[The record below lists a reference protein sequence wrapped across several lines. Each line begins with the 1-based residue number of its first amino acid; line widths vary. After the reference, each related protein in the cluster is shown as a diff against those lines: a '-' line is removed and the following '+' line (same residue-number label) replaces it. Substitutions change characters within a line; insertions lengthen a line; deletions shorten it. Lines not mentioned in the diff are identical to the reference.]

1 MAEDE
6 TPVEEEEAMAHFL
19 EWKWGRKDGRR

>member
-1 MAEDE
+1 MGKDE

-19 EWKWGRKDGRR
+19 EWKWGRKDGR